1 MNMLDLGGIVENY
14 YEVRLLDGKEL
25 KLKRPTQ
32 AMIESISVMDKL
44 TDNTEILRGFSRLF
58 ARILNRNTEGLVFK
72 SEDLVEQYDFT
83 VVMLL
88 VKDYFNYWREDT
100 EKQVNFQ

>member
-1 MNMLDLGGIVENY
+1 MLDLGGIVENY

>member
-1 MNMLDLGGIVENY
+1 MNMLDLGGIIENY